1 MHIGFKTNSCF
12 IFLLLS
18 NEEKYLK
25 LHYDLDVLPEDR
37 STLPKYNSDVCK
49 WHLFFSNLTE
59 DVYQVVVDIFS
70 LDYKRELHFQT
81 LSEETL
87 DVSAEP
93 KPVIIKDSDTV
104 LKDFLFLVGFCF

>member
-1 MHIGFKTNSCF
+1 M
-12 IFLLLS
+12 
-18 NEEKYLK
+18 
-25 LHYDLDVLPEDR
+25 
-37 STLPKYNSDVCK
+37 PKYNSDVCK

-87 DVSAEP
+87 DASAEP
-93 KPVIIKDSDTV
+93 TPVIIKDTDIV
-104 LKDFLFLVGFCF
+104 LKGLLFWLFFVSDIQDLNVWVLYFLINFRCL